1 VNDTAAGE
9 NSLFNHE
16 LTLSGMNRI
25 AGLEAV
31 LGMMA
36 EPRDNP
42 HDASDPVVFSG
53 GNILLGGGGSDVIEG
68 RAGNDV
74 IDGDAW
80 LNVRISVRSKLDPSI
95 ELFSVDSMK
104 EIQARMFS
112 GEINPSQLHIVR
124 EILDGNQEGDIDTAV
139 FSGAFANYEL
149 VETFDG
155 TGSYLVVDNVGTDG
169 TDLIRNIERLQFADQ
184 VVWLIDRPA
193 EGTVSISNMAP
204 AEDEVLLAA
213 ATVSDPNGTEFAV
226 LSYAWQALVAGEWV
240 QVGTGQSFQPGDAQ
254 VGLALRV
261 VVSFNDDWGNPESL
275 VSAVTAPVLN
285 VNDAPT
291 GLPQLNNASPSVGQ
305 VLIASTAMIADADGL
320 VGVTFAYQWQVGS
333 GNSFSNIAGA
343 TAQSFTLTAAQA
355 GQQVRVQ
362 VSYTDNR
369 GTFESLTSAATAVI
383 ASAVIMGTNAADT
396 LNGTALD
403 DHILGLGGND
413 VLNGLAGNDILD
425 GGAGNDTL
433 DGGLGADVMLG
444 GLGNDIY
451 IVDNLGDQVIEAVGA
466 GTDTVRTK
474 LLSYGLGEN
483 VEHLTFIG
491 SGNFTGYGNTLANTI
506 TGGAGNDVLDGG
518 TGIDRLVGGAG
529 NDSYYVDN
537 PGDVVVEAAGAGVD
551 TVYSTSV
558 SFTLGANVENYVHLG
573 VGAANASGNGLANQ
587 MTGGAA
593 ADILRGLGG
602 DDVLSGLG
610 GNDTLY
616 GGAGAD
622 SLLGGEGADTL
633 FGEGG
638 NDILDGGDGDDI
650 LDGGAGNDI
659 MIGGAGN
666 DTLYADQGNDILVFG
681 PNFGNDSIIGFDAN
695 PAGGQDLLNIAAFNL
710 TAATFASRVSIADA
724 GNDVL
729 VTVGGADGGN
739 IRLVGVTDHT
749 SVTITDF
756 QLV

>member
-1 VNDTAAGE
+1 MID
-9 NSLFNHE
+9 
-16 LTLSGMNRI
+16 
-25 AGLEAV
+25 
-31 LGMMA
+31 
-36 EPRDNP
+36 
-42 HDASDPVVFSG
+42 DPALKSR
-53 GNILLGGGGSDVIEG
+53 L
-68 RAGNDV
+68 R
-74 IDGDAW
+74 
-80 LNVRISVRSKLDPSI
+80 
-95 ELFSVDSMK
+95 
-104 EIQARMFS
+104 
-112 GEINPSQLHIVR
+112 
-124 EILDGNQEGDIDTAV
+124 
-139 FSGAFANYEL
+139 EL

-193 EGTVSISNMAP
+193 EGSVSISNMAP
-204 AEDEVLLAA
+204 AEDDMLLAA

-275 VSAVTAPVLN
+275 VSEVTAPVLN

-291 GLPQLNNASPSVGQ
+291 GLPQLSNASPSVGQ
-305 VLIASTAMIADADGL
+305 VLIASAAQITDADGL
-320 VGVTFAYQWQVGS
+320 VGAAFAYQWQVGS
-333 GNSFSNIAGA
+333 GDSFSNIAGA
-343 TAQSFTLTAAQA
+343 TAQSFTLTGAQA

-369 GTFESLTSAATAVI
+369 GTFESLTSAATAVV
-383 ASAVIMGTNAADT
+383 ASAVIMGTNAANT

-451 IVDNLGDQVIEAVGA
+451 VVDDLGDQVIEAVGS
-466 GTDTVRTK
+466 GTDTVRTT

-483 VEHLTFIG
+483 LEHLTFIG

-551 TVYSTSV
+551 TVYSTSA

-573 VGAANASGNGLANQ
+573 AGAANASGNGLANQ

-659 MIGGAGN
+659 VIGGAGN
-666 DTLYADQGNDILVFG
+666 DTLYANQGNDIFMFG
-681 PNFGNDSIIGFDAN
+681 PNFGNDTIIGFDAN

-710 TAATFASRVSIADA
+710 TAATFSSRVSIADA

-729 VTVGGADGGN
+729 VTVNGADGGS

-749 SVTITDF
+749 SVAITDF
-756 QLV
+756 QLA